1 MEFIS
6 ITRVICWAP
15 LFNSLQL
22 FSNRSL
28 SLPPFLPPLSLPH
41 SLIFFSSPY
50 YPDAAT
56 PVWGVGA
63 GKAVSGLRMVSSV
76 QGQMQA
82 RIQRKK
88 RGGGEW
94 ESTNKEAGE
103 VTRLKLMQGGV
114 RIYLLASSLKNT
126 S

>member
-22 FSNRSL
+22 FFKQVSLPL
-28 SLPPFLPPLSLPH
+28 SLPLSLPH

-56 PVWGVGA
+56 PVWGVKS
-63 GKAVSGLRMVSSV
+63 GKGVGGLRIM
-76 QGQMQA
+76 
-82 RIQRKK
+82 
-88 RGGGEW
+88 
-94 ESTNKEAGE
+94 
-103 VTRLKLMQGGV
+103 
-114 RIYLLASSLKNT
+114 
-126 S
+126 